1 MIFNPYNNEHEA
13 QLFTNA
19 ETYAKSTLFL
29 NIYKFTFQRHFWT
42 QLWYEKYLSKKLFSC
57 RDANI
62 IGNR

>member
-29 NIYKFTFQRHFWT
+29 NIYNVQVYISETFLNST
-42 QLWYEKYLSKKLFSC
+42 LV
-57 RDANI
+57 
-62 IGNR
+62 